1 MFGDGTLSFQEFA
14 MREPLPLA
22 TLQEAILEFLR
33 GRKDAALFGAQAVNA
48 YVGQPR
54 MTQDVDILTLNA
66 TDLGKELCSFLKSRF
81 HIAVRIREVAK
92 GMGFRIYQVQ
102 KPKNRHLA
110 DLRPVESLPPTQRI
124 ADVLVVTPAE
134 LIAGKVRVYH
144 LRRGKPKSFTD
155 LRDLAVLFLAFP
167 KLKQEKGEAYDRLV
181 VEGADT
187 SLLKTWQQVVNQEI
201 VPEEEDDEY

>member
-1 MFGDGTLSFQEFA
+1 
-14 MREPLPLA
+14 
-22 TLQEAILEFLR
+22 
-33 GRKDAALFGAQAVNA
+33 
-48 YVGQPR
+48 
-54 MTQDVDILTLNA
+54 
-66 TDLGKELCSFLKSRF
+66 
-81 HIAVRIREVAK
+81 VRILEVAK
-92 GMGFRIYQVQ
+92 GIGFRIYQMQ

-134 LIAGKVRVYH
+134 LIAGKVRAYH

-167 KLKQEKGEAYDRLV
+167 ELKQEKGEAYDRLV
-181 VEGADT
+181 AEGADA

-201 VPEEEDDEY
+201 VPEEEDDDY